1 MTARTPERTRVAEPP
16 LLEVEG
22 LVKRFPVR
30 GPTLFSGSRGRVHA
44 VNGVSF
50 TLERGKTLALVGE
63 SGCGKTTCARTVA
76 QLYRPDAGT
85 VRFKGQDLTRLPP
98 RSLKAVRR
106 SIQFVFQD
114 PFGSLNPRLPVG
126 TIVAEPLT
134 IHGWGDRGAR
144 AQRVRE
150 VIEAVGLKPRDVE
163 RYPHEFSGGQR
174 QRIAIARALALR
186 PDLVIA
192 DEPLSALDV
201 SIQSQVLNLLKDLQ
215 EAHGLTY
222 LFITHDLAVVDHIA
236 DTVAVMYLG
245 HIVELARR
253 EDLFARPSHPYT
265 QALIDAV
272 PAPGR
277 GKRRPGAGARTA
289 RGDVPSSINP
299 PRGCPFHTR
308 CPKAEAVCRSENPP
322 LEPAPGRPRAD
333 GAGLHLAACHFKD

>member
-1 MTARTPERTRVAEPP
+1 MTTRTPHLSPAAEPP

-22 LVKRFPVR
+22 LVKHFPVR
-30 GPTLFSGSRGRVHA
+30 GPTLFSRTRGRVHA

-50 TLERGKTLALVGE
+50 TLERGETLALVGE
-63 SGCGKTTCARTVA
+63 SGCGKTTCARTLA

-85 VRFKGQDLTRLPP
+85 VRFKGQDLTRLSP

-126 TIVAEPLT
+126 AIIAEPLK
-134 IHGWGDRGAR
+134 IHRWGDRGAR
-144 AQRVRE
+144 TQRVRE

-174 QRIAIARALALR
+174 QRIAIARALVLR

-277 GKRRPGAGARTA
+277 GKRRPDARRRAA
-289 RGDVPSSINP
+289 RGDVPSPINP
-299 PRGCPFHTR
+299 PGGCPFHTR
-308 CPKAEAVCRSENPP
+308 CPKAEAVCRSENPR
-322 LEPAPGRPRAD
+322 LEPAPGRPQAD
-333 GAGLHLAACHFKD
+333 GAGRHVAACHFKD